1 MNPLLTFLKN
11 KMVTGG
17 IFMVFFY
24 QVIFIGLFMY
34 GYSAIPKNMTELSVA
49 IVNEDAN
56 YGKQIAEQLQG
67 QLPFKIDSSMTL
79 EEAQKRLNDR
89 DVQMVVHIPQ
99 DFSEKLANPDGKV
112 QIDFLLNG
120 SNPAMVSS
128 SMQSVVTQITNKL
141 NANLAVQSAEG
152 VLKGAGIADD
162 QAKQMA
168 QVIPSKLNA
177 NIVTDNAP
185 PAGMHNQMAPM
196 FLSMVS
202 YVGAMIFSMILTG
215 ATNGLRKQLGNA
227 RAFMGYQGVSIL
239 TSIVAPLVGL
249 GIYFS
254 IQGGYG
260 AEKFFHMWMLHSLEM
275 FTAIQFTGIFCLL
288 AGQAGML
295 LNLPIMLIQTIA
307 SGAVMTQDMM
317 PGLFKAFSYI
327 VPMFYSVHA
336 DFDILF
342 GGGKL
347 GTYVIGLAAV
357 GLFSLLI
364 GILIYQLKC
373 IRADSAAK
381 VKESA
386 AA

>member
-67 QLPFKIDSSMTL
+67 QLPFKIDSSSTL

-99 DFSEKLANPDGKV
+99 GFSEKLANPDAKV

-128 SMQSVVTQITNKL
+128 SMQSVVTQITNRL

-152 VLKGAGIADD
+152 VLRGAGVADD

-239 TSIVAPLVGL
+239 TSLVAPLVGL
-249 GIYFS
+249 GIYFG

-307 SGAVMTQDMM
+307 SGAVMTQ
-317 PGLFKAFSYI
+317 
-327 VPMFYSVHA
+327 
-336 DFDILF
+336 
-342 GGGKL
+342 
-347 GTYVIGLAAV
+347 T
-357 GLFSLLI
+357 
-364 GILIYQLKC
+364 
-373 IRADSAAK
+373 
-381 VKESA
+381 
-386 AA
+386 